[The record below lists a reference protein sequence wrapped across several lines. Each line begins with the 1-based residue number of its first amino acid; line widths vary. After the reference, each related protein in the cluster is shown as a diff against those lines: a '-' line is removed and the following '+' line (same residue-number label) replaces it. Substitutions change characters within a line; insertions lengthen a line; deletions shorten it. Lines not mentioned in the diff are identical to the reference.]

1 MKRILVPLVV
11 AAGLLGP
18 PAYAATSEESIVS
31 ELREQGF
38 TRVEIRRTLLGRTR
52 IVATSPTYEREIV
65 LNPASGVILR
75 DYWKVRGSAGNDG
88 PSSLVG
94 RPNLRDGG
102 NRSAS
107 DNSGRGSSGSGR
119 DDADDD
125 DDDNSG
131 SGSSGSGNDS
141 DDNDDDDSDSSGSS
155 SDDSDND
162 SSGDDDSDDNDSGG
176 DDSDDDDDGD
186 SGSDSDDDDDDD

>member
-1 MKRILVPLVV
+1 MSRVLIPLVI

-18 PAYAATSEESIVS
+18 PANAATSEQSIVS

-52 IVATSPTYEREIV
+52 IVATSPTYEREII

-75 DYWKVRGSAGNDG
+75 DYWKVRGAAGNDG

-94 RPNLRDGG
+94 GPNLRDGG

-107 DNSGRGSSGSGR
+107 DNSGRGSSGSGG

-125 DDDNSG
+125 DDDDSD
-131 SGSSGSGNDS
+131 SGSSGSDSDS
-141 DDNDDDDSDSSGSS
+141 DDNDDNDSDSSGSS
-155 SDDSDND
+155 SDDSD
-162 SSGDDDSDDNDSGG
+162 DDDSDSGDSGS

-186 SGSDSDDDDDDD
+186 SGSDSSDSDDDDDDD